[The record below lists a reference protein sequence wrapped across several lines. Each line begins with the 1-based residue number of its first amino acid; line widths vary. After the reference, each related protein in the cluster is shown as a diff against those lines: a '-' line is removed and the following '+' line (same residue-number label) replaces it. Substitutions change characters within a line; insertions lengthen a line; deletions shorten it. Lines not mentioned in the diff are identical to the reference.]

1 MTVISCFD
9 QINSGSLETSDLYF
23 SIQNGD
29 YAMRTQQ
36 QSAKDKMV
44 KTKFLKN
51 SIAAFLLTSGALFA
65 APSALSAETVLT
77 SVLEKGEQ
85 RADKAIKSQLKI
97 DSIDADIRGAEREF
111 RGVSKEIEG
120 LEVYLKQLN
129 KQLAAQESEK
139 TDIENSIRQVTLI
152 ERQITPLML
161 RMIDAIDR
169 FVAADVPFQHQE
181 RLARIS
187 NLKDLMGRS
196 DVTVAEKYRNV
207 MDAYQKEMSYGRTI
221 KTYRDTLSLDGVER
235 EVDFL
240 RVGRISLMFL
250 SLDGERLGIWD
261 QQSKEWQPLEGG
273 YKGKLIGALRIA
285 REQAAPSLIKIP
297 VAAPLPS
304 TFSSI
309 SNSTNFNVAH
319 GTVSYGEAK

>member
-1 MTVISCFD
+1 
-9 QINSGSLETSDLYF
+9 
-23 SIQNGD
+23 
-29 YAMRTQQ
+29 MRTQQ

-65 APSALSAETVLT
+65 APSAFSVQTALT

-85 RADKAIKSQLKI
+85 RADKAIKSQLEI

-120 LEVYLKQLN
+120 LEVYLQQLN

-139 TDIENSIRQVTLI
+139 TNIENSIRQVTLI

-169 FVAADVPFQHQE
+169 FVTADVPFQQEE
-181 RLARIS
+181 RLARIA

-221 KTYRDTLSLDGVER
+221 KTYRDTISLDGALFGTAGER

-250 SLDGERLGIWD
+250 SLDGESLGIWD
-261 QQSKEWQPLEGG
+261 QQSKEWQPLESG

-309 SNSTNFNVAH
+309 PNSNIAH
-319 GTVSYGEAK
+319 GTVPYGEAK

>member
-1 MTVISCFD
+1 
-9 QINSGSLETSDLYF
+9 
-23 SIQNGD
+23 
-29 YAMRTQQ
+29 MRTQQ
-36 QSAKDKMV
+36 QSAKDKML
-44 KTKFLKN
+44 KTKFLKK
-51 SIAAFLLTSGALFA
+51 SIAAFLLTSGAMFA
-65 APSALSAETVLT
+65 APSALSAETALT

-97 DSIDADIRGAEREF
+97 DSIDADIRGAEREY

-169 FVAADVPFQHQE
+169 FVAADVPFQQEE

-221 KTYRDTLSLDGVER
+221 KTYRDTLSLDASGFGIEGER

-250 SLDGERLGIWD
+250 SLDGESLGIWD
-261 QQSKEWQPLEGG
+261 QQSKEWQPLESG

-304 TFSSI
+304 TLSSI
-309 SNSTNFNVAH
+309 SNSNIAH

>member
-1 MTVISCFD
+1 
-9 QINSGSLETSDLYF
+9 
-23 SIQNGD
+23 
-29 YAMRTQQ
+29 MRTQHT
-36 QSAKDKMV
+36 SV

-51 SIAAFLLTSGALFA
+51 SIAAILLTSGALLT
-65 APSALSAETVLT
+65 APFALSADTALT
-77 SVLEKGEQ
+77 SVLEKGEE

-97 DSIDADIRGAEREF
+97 DSIDADIRDAEREF

-120 LEVYLKQLN
+120 LEVYIKQLN

-161 RMIDAIDR
+161 RMIDALDR
-169 FVAADVPFQHQE
+169 FVSADIPFQQE
-181 RLARIS
+181 ERIARVA

-196 DVTVAEKYRNV
+196 DVTVAEKYRKV
-207 MDAYQKEMSYGRTI
+207 MDAYQKEMDYGRTI
-221 KTYRDTLSLDGVER
+221 KTYRSTINLAGTER

-240 RVGRISLMFL
+240 RVGRLSLMFL
-250 SLDGERLGIWD
+250 SLDGESLGIWD

-285 REQAAPSLIKIP
+285 REQAAPSLMKIP
-297 VAAPLPS
+297 VAAPSKS
-304 TFSSI
+304 TFT
-309 SNSTNFNVAH
+309 SNSNIAH
-319 GTVSYGEAK
+319 GDVK

>member
-1 MTVISCFD
+1 
-9 QINSGSLETSDLYF
+9 
-23 SIQNGD
+23 
-29 YAMRTQQ
+29 MRTQQ

-44 KTKFLKN
+44 KTEFLKK

-65 APSALSAETVLT
+65 APSAFSVETALT
-77 SVLEKGEQ
+77 SVLAKGEQ
-85 RADKAIKSQLKI
+85 RTDKAIKSQLKI
-97 DSIDADIRGAEREF
+97 DSIDADARSAEREF
-111 RGVSKEIEG
+111 RAVSKEIEG
-120 LEVYLKQLN
+120 LEVYLQQLN

-169 FVAADVPFQHQE
+169 FVVADVPFQREE
-181 RLARIS
+181 RLSRIA

-221 KTYRDTLSLDGVER
+221 KTYRDTISLDGTLFETKGER

-250 SLDGERLGIWD
+250 SLDGESLGIWD
-261 QQSKEWQPLEGG
+261 QQSKEWQPLESG

-309 SNSTNFNVAH
+309 PNSNIAH